1 MLQEAFEK
9 FFIDNGI
16 QKKWFAKQIGM
27 TPQHF
32 YQIMIGK
39 LPVPVKYWKDIIRLT
54 KGAVGIGHLLAS
66 RLEDID
72 FIKVEL
78 TQKYNECKVI
88 LKDLDIKD

>member
-32 YQIMIGK
+32 YQVMMGE

-54 KGAVGIGHLLAS
+54 KGAVGIGHLLS
-66 RLEDID
+66 EKLKPVD
-72 FIKVEL
+72 FVKVEAG
-78 TQKYNECKVI
+78 QDYNECKVI